1 MIECAEKIK
10 PINHTVAAIW
20 EKDYSDYP
28 DLIKIPMENGRV
40 ITYRREILQPEPQM
54 TKISRLKPAEL
65 LNMFSRNPFAGR
77 HVGYKN
83 GGGKHETDL

>member
-40 ITYRREILQPEPQM
+40 ITYRREIQQPEPQAP
-54 TKISRLKPAEL
+54 KLSLLKPSEL
-65 LNMFSRNPFAGR
+65 LSLISRNPRAGR
-77 HVGYKN
+77 HVGYKFKE
-83 GGGKHETDL
+83 GK